1 MYVTDSACRWNGA
14 ATDRSSPSRPSSK
27 AYSRALKYERSTSR
41 VPSGENAPSVT
52 HGTSPTRRNT
62 FAEPVVSFAGPS

>member
-14 ATDRSSPSRPSSK
+14 ATDRSSPRRPFSK

-41 VPSGENAPSVT
+41 FPSGENAPSVT
-52 HGTSPTRRNT
+52 QGTSSTRRKVFT
-62 FAEPVVSFAGPS
+62 APAVSFAGPS